1 MNIKSNFLIFLIL
14 LLQFSFSNIW
24 DNIYTQSNSPHF
36 IIDDNFEINLL
47 NIETNSTAGELLLS
61 SELGLIKLSLIL
73 SELNTNDSFI
83 QIIINFNNGKIYFDT
98 EEKCL
103 YKYMSLVEQ
112 LSPKFIVSAYDL
124 LSYFSEDEN
133 NYHYIITNPFEISDN
148 YNDTVLL
155 LANNILNDF
164 ENNFKR
170 YETIYD
176 KNLYADFIIGKK
188 ENKIKGID
196 IKTSYGL
203 INFKTEFKA
212 YNLTIEQFFGIHDP
226 EQCVEYQ

>member
-1 MNIKSNFLIFLIL
+1 MNFLIAFLLSL
-14 LLQFSFSNIW
+14 LKLSLSNVW
-24 DNIYTQSNSPHF
+24 DNIFTQANSPHYN
-36 IIDDNFEINLL
+36 IAENFEIKLF
-47 NIETNSTAGELLLS
+47 NIEANTTAGQILVS

-73 SELNTNDSFI
+73 SEENEEDSFI

-103 YKYMSLVEQ
+103 YKYMSLIEQ

-124 LSYFSEDEN
+124 LSYFSQDEN
-133 NYHYIITNPFEISDN
+133 NYHYIITNPFEFSDN
-148 YNDTVLL
+148 NTKVLL

-170 YETIYD
+170 YESIYD
-176 KNLYADFIIGKK
+176 KDLYADFIIDKN
-188 ENKIKGID
+188 ERKIKGID
-196 IKTSYGL
+196 IKTSFGL
-203 INFKTEFKA
+203 INFKTDFKA
-212 YNLTIEQFFGIHDP
+212 YNITKEQFFGIHDP

>member
-1 MNIKSNFLIFLIL
+1 MNIIFNILIFLFL
-14 LLQFSFSNIW
+14 LFQFSFSNIW

-36 IIDDNFEINLL
+36 IIDDNFQIDLL
-47 NIETNSTAGELLLS
+47 NIETNATAGELLLS
-61 SELGLIKLSLIL
+61 SELRLIKLSLIL

-103 YKYMSLVEQ
+103 YKYMSLIEQ

-124 LSYFSEDEN
+124 LSYFSQDEN
-133 NYHYIITNPFEISDN
+133 NYHYIITNPFEFSDN
-148 YNDTVLL
+148 NTKVLL

-170 YETIYD
+170 YESIYD
-176 KNLYADFIIGKK
+176 KDLYADFIIDKN
-188 ENKIKGID
+188 ERKIKGID

-203 INFKTEFKA
+203 INFKTDFKA
-212 YNLTIEQFFGIHDP
+212 YNITKEQFFGIHDP

>member
-1 MNIKSNFLIFLIL
+1 MNIIFNILIFLFL
-14 LLQFSFSNIW
+14 LFQFSFSNIW

-36 IIDDNFEINLL
+36 IIDDNFQIDLL
-47 NIETNSTAGELLLS
+47 NIETNATAGELLLS
-61 SELGLIKLSLIL
+61 SELRLIKLSLIL

-103 YKYMSLVEQ
+103 YKYISLIEQ
-112 LSPKFIVSAYDL
+112 LSPKFIVSAYDI
-124 LSYFSEDEN
+124 LSYFSQDEN
-133 NYHYIITNPFEISDN
+133 NYHYIITNPFEFSDN
-148 YNDTVLL
+148 NNKVLL

-170 YETIYD
+170 YESIYD
-176 KNLYADFIIGKK
+176 KDLYADFIIDKN
-188 ENKIKGID
+188 ERKIKGID
-196 IKTSYGL
+196 IKTSFGL
-203 INFKTEFKA
+203 INFKTDFKA
-212 YNLTIEQFFGIHDP
+212 YNITKEQFFGIHDP

>member
-1 MNIKSNFLIFLIL
+1 MNIIFNILIFLFL
-14 LLQFSFSNIW
+14 LFQFSFSNIW

-36 IIDDNFEINLL
+36 IIDDNFQIDLL
-47 NIETNSTAGELLLS
+47 NIETNATAGELLLS
-61 SELGLIKLSLIL
+61 SELRLIKLSLIL

-98 EEKCL
+98 VEKCL
-103 YKYMSLVEQ
+103 YKYMSLIEQ
-112 LSPKFIVSAYDL
+112 LSPKFIVSAYDI
-124 LSYFSEDEN
+124 LSYFSQDEN
-133 NYHYIITNPFEISDN
+133 NFHYIITNPFEFSDN
-148 YNDTVLL
+148 NTKVLL

-170 YETIYD
+170 YESIYD
-176 KNLYADFIIGKK
+176 KDLYADFIIDKN
-188 ENKIKGID
+188 ERKIKGID

-203 INFKTEFKA
+203 INFKTDFKA
-212 YNLTIEQFFGIHDP
+212 YNITKEQFFGIHDP

>member
-1 MNIKSNFLIFLIL
+1 MNIIFNILIFLFL
-14 LLQFSFSNIW
+14 LFQFSFSNIW

-36 IIDDNFEINLL
+36 IIDDNFQIDLL
-47 NIETNSTAGELLLS
+47 NNETNATAGELLLS
-61 SELGLIKLSLIL
+61 SELRLIKLSLIL

-98 EEKCL
+98 KEKCL
-103 YKYMSLVEQ
+103 YKYMSLIEQ

-124 LSYFSEDEN
+124 LSYFSQDEN
-133 NYHYIITNPFEISDN
+133 NYHYIITNPFEFSDN
-148 YNDTVLL
+148 NTKVLL

-170 YETIYD
+170 YESIYD
-176 KNLYADFIIGKK
+176 KDLYADFIIDKN
-188 ENKIKGID
+188 ERKIKGID

-203 INFKTEFKA
+203 INFKTDFKA
-212 YNLTIEQFFGIHDP
+212 YNITKEQFFGIHDP

>member
-1 MNIKSNFLIFLIL
+1 MNIIFNILIFLFL
-14 LLQFSFSNIW
+14 LFQFSISNIW
-24 DNIYTQSNSPHF
+24 DNIYTQTNSPHF
-36 IIDDNFEINLL
+36 IIDDNFQIDLL
-47 NIETNSTAGELLLS
+47 NIETNATAGELLLS
-61 SELGLIKLSLIL
+61 SELRLIKLSLIL

-103 YKYMSLVEQ
+103 YKYISLIEQ

-124 LSYFSEDEN
+124 LSYFSQDEN
-133 NYHYIITNPFEISDN
+133 NYHYIITNPFEFSDN
-148 YNDTVLL
+148 NTKVLL

-170 YETIYD
+170 YESIYD
-176 KNLYADFIIGKK
+176 KDLYADFIIDKN
-188 ENKIKGID
+188 ERKIKGID

-203 INFKTEFKA
+203 INFKTDFKA
-212 YNLTIEQFFGIHDP
+212 YNITKEQFFGIHDP

>member
-1 MNIKSNFLIFLIL
+1 MNIIYNILIFLFL
-14 LLQFSFSNIW
+14 LFQFSFSNIW

-36 IIDDNFEINLL
+36 IIDDNFQIDLL
-47 NIETNSTAGELLLS
+47 NIETNATAGELLLS
-61 SELGLIKLSLIL
+61 SELRLIKLSLIL
-73 SELNTNDSFI
+73 SALNTNDSFI

-103 YKYMSLVEQ
+103 YKYMSLIEQ
-112 LSPKFIVSAYDL
+112 LSPKFIVSAYDI
-124 LSYFSEDEN
+124 LSYFSQGEN
-133 NYHYIITNPFEISDN
+133 NYHYIITNPFEFSDN
-148 YNDTVLL
+148 NTKVLL
-155 LANNILNDF
+155 LANKILNDF

-176 KNLYADFIIGKK
+176 KDLYADFIIDKN
-188 ENKIKGID
+188 ERKIKGID

-203 INFKTEFKA
+203 INFKTDFKA
-212 YNLTIEQFFGIHDP
+212 YNITKEQFFGIHDP

>member
-1 MNIKSNFLIFLIL
+1 MNIIFNILIFLFL
-14 LLQFSFSNIW
+14 LFLFSISNIW

-36 IIDDNFEINLL
+36 IIDDNFQIDLL
-47 NIETNSTAGELLLS
+47 NIETNATAGELLLS
-61 SELGLIKLSLIL
+61 SELRLIKLSLIL

-103 YKYMSLVEQ
+103 YKYMSLIEQ

-124 LSYFSEDEN
+124 LSYFSQDEN
-133 NYHYIITNPFEISDN
+133 NYHYIITNPFEFSDN
-148 YNDTVLL
+148 NTKVLL

-170 YETIYD
+170 YESIYD
-176 KNLYADFIIGKK
+176 KDLYADFIIDKN
-188 ENKIKGID
+188 ERKIKGID

-203 INFKTEFKA
+203 INFKTDFKA
-212 YNLTIEQFFGIHDP
+212 YNITKEQFFGIHDP

>member
-1 MNIKSNFLIFLIL
+1 MNIIFNILIFLL
-14 LLQFSFSNIW
+14 FQFSISNIW

-36 IIDDNFEINLL
+36 IIDDNFQIDLL
-47 NIETNSTAGELLLS
+47 NIETNATAGELLLS
-61 SELGLIKLSLIL
+61 SELRLIKLSLIL

-103 YKYMSLVEQ
+103 YKYMSLIEQ
-112 LSPKFIVSAYDL
+112 LSPKFIVSAYDI

-133 NYHYIITNPFEISDN
+133 NYHYIITNPFEFSN
-148 YNDTVLL
+148 NNKVLL
-155 LANNILNDF
+155 LANKILNDF

-170 YETIYD
+170 YESIYD
-176 KNLYADFIIGKK
+176 KDLYADFIIDKN
-188 ENKIKGID
+188 ESKIKGID

-212 YNLTIEQFFGIHDP
+212 YNITKEQFFGIHDP
-226 EQCVEYQ
+226 EQCVQYQ